1 MRVLLDES
9 PPRELGPLLVG
20 HDVETVQGRGWAGTK
35 SGALLAL
42 AVAEF
47 DAFVTAD
54 RNIPYQQNLAAVDL
68 RVIVLAAPRN
78 RIEDI
83 RPLLPKL
90 LEAIHT
96 AKPREATL
104 VGS

>member
-9 PPRELGPLLVG
+9 LPHDLVPLLVG
-20 HDVETVQGRGWAGTK
+20 HHVETVQGRGWAGTK
-35 SGALLAL
+35 NGALLAL
-42 AVAEF
+42 ASADF
-47 DAFVTAD
+47 DVFVTAD
-54 RNIPYQQNLAAVDL
+54 RNLPYQQNLTAVDL
-68 RVIVLAAPRN
+68 CVVVLAAPRN

-90 LEAIHT
+90 LEAIAA

-104 VGS
+104 VGT

>member
-9 PPRELGPLLVG
+9 LPHDLVPLLVG
-20 HDVETVQGRGWAGTK
+20 HQVETVQGRGWAGTRN
-35 SGALLAL
+35 GALLAL

-90 LEAIHT
+90 LEAIDA

-104 VGS
+104 VGA